1 MNAQGFVED
10 GLFSSREISVISPA
24 LKMSII
30 VDSGLNY
37 LEMNVK
43 DRVTNRY
50 ITNNLLGISMRNFAP
65 NSTHNL
71 SHDALE
77 QIGIMY
83 NMVKK
88 EDEKYLGIRNNH
100 LAQVLDMSNV

>member
-1 MNAQGFVED
+1 
-10 GLFSSREISVISPA
+10 
-24 LKMSII
+24 
-30 VDSGLNY
+30 
-37 LEMNVK
+37 
-43 DRVTNRY
+43 
-50 ITNNLLGISMRNFAP
+50 MRNFTP

-88 EDEKYLGIRNNH
+88 EDEKYSGIRNNH